1 MATEENVSRR
11 KAIQIVP
18 NSEEEYEE
26 IRKAAERE
34 MRSLASYCL
43 YHSLTAARENNNIG
57 K

>member
-1 MATEENVSRR
+1 MAIEENVSRR

-43 YHSLTAARENNNIG
+43 YHSLTAARETNNLG